1 MNGKLPFRPGKI
13 LGLITLSGDQPRLAG
28 SDVGVFVPFG
38 ALEPSRAAAEA
49 TMVELV
55 SRLDRDAALLVCGHV
70 NALVTGSG
78 ISDVRER
85 QQRAF
90 RAVGTPDD
98 CDLINRWHLGTR
110 PKGASAVIFFQGQL
124 LELTRWLALHG
135 SPATGDPACFGQ
147 TEVRKIFLR
156 AALLASELWAK
167 RTFSD
172 RLSGGQTGA
181 EAIERALGAFR
192 KSIEESGVAAHP
204 GIAIARGR
212 LLFERFL
219 PERLPTY
226 RSDFATATGMSIGDY
241 LTCVTMLMPK
251 VSDQPSDGTAL
262 FRETYAARTEFAAKF
277 ALFLRQT
284 SQTPD
289 ELKTSLEKG
298 FEKNGFKAVREKPIL
313 ATPAGWYVILDAAYF
328 VDHFTLSPLFKVISS
343 GKQVEKV
350 FGAFGD
356 AFEDYVIEIL
366 ERRYPATFGVR
377 RLFTRTKSREENPE
391 FEIDALLNEGADLVI
406 MEMKAAF
413 VPERSIL
420 TDNPASFLREL
431 RKKYA
436 VEPGE
441 QDREVGVAQLARQ
454 IRAILLERWD
464 GAEIDHGQLRR
475 IYPVLVV
482 HDERL
487 ASPGVGAFL
496 NERFRERLGDAA
508 RAKVRVEDLTIMTIH
523 DLEIKESSDGFSL
536 TALLAA
542 YVAGSRGGMV
552 ALHNFLARHPTYS
565 TMVRPNETLMANS
578 LAEVEEL
585 KNRLFPKTEGDEA
598 AS

>member
-1 MNGKLPFRPGKI
+1 MDSELPFRPAM
-13 LGLITLSGDQPRLAG
+13 LPGLITLSRNQPTLAG
-28 SDVGVFVPFG
+28 SNVGVFVPFG
-38 ALEPSRAAAEA
+38 ALEPSRSATEA
-49 TMVELV
+49 TMAELV
-55 SRLDRDAALLVCGHV
+55 SCLDRDAALLVCGYV

-78 ISDVRER
+78 TSSVRER
-85 QQRAF
+85 QERAF

-98 CDLINRWHLGTR
+98 GERIDQWHRSTR
-110 PKGASAVIFFQGQL
+110 PRDASAVIFFQGQL

-135 SPATGDPACFGQ
+135 SPASGDPACFGQ
-147 TEVRKIFLR
+147 TEVRKMFLR

-192 KSIEESGVAAHP
+192 KSIEEGGVAAHL
-204 GIAIARGR
+204 GTAIARGR

-226 RSDFATATGMSIGDY
+226 RADFATATGMSIGDY
-241 LTCVTMLMPK
+241 LTCVTMLVPK
-251 VSDQPSDGTAL
+251 VCDQPSDGTAL
-262 FRETYAARTEFAAKF
+262 FRETYAASTEFAAKF
-277 ALFLRQT
+277 GLFLRQT

-289 ELKTSLEKG
+289 ELKSRFEQG
-298 FEKNGFKAVREKPIL
+298 FEKNGFKAVRERPIL

-328 VDHFTLSPLFKVISS
+328 IDHFTLSPIFKVISS

-377 RLFTRTKSREENPE
+377 RLFTRVKSREDNPE
-391 FEIDALLNEGADLVI
+391 FEIDALLNEGADLVL
-406 MEMKAAF
+406 MEVKAAF

-420 TDNPASFLREL
+420 TDSPANFLREL

-436 VEPGE
+436 VEPGQ
-441 QDREVGVAQLARQ
+441 QDREVGVAQLAKQ
-454 IRAILLERWD
+454 IRAILLDRWG
-464 GAEIDHGQLRR
+464 GAEIDHDQLRR

-482 HDERL
+482 HDEHL

-496 NERFRERLGDAA
+496 NERFRERLGDVA
-508 RAKVRVEDLTIMTIH
+508 RAKARVEDLTIMTIH

-542 YVAGSRGGMV
+542 YVADSQGGMV
-552 ALHNFLARHPTYS
+552 SLHNFLAHHPTYS
-565 TMVRPNETLMANS
+565 RMVRPNETLMTKS
-578 LAEVEEL
+578 LAEVDEL
-585 KNRLFPKTEGDEA
+585 RNRFFPQSAGNEA
-598 AS
+598 AT

>member
-1 MNGKLPFRPGKI
+1 MVP
-13 LGLITLSGDQPRLAG
+13 GLITLSGNQPTLAG

-38 ALEPSRAAAEA
+38 VLEPGRSATET

-78 ISDVRER
+78 SSDVPER

-90 RAVGTPDD
+90 RAVGTPGDG
-98 CDLINRWHLGTR
+98 DLIDQWHRSTR

-135 SPATGDPACFGQ
+135 SPASGDPACFDQ
-147 TEVRKIFLR
+147 PEVRKTFLR
-156 AALLASELWAK
+156 AALLASDLWSN
-167 RTFSD
+167 RTIGD
-172 RLSGGQTGA
+172 RLSGGQTDA

-192 KSIEESGVAAHP
+192 KSMEESGVAAHL

-219 PERLPTY
+219 PERLPSY
-226 RSDFATATGMSIGDY
+226 RADFAAATGMSIGDY

-251 VSDQPSDGTAL
+251 VCDQPSDGTTP

-277 ALFLRQT
+277 ELFLRQT

-328 VDHFTLSPLFKVISS
+328 VDHFILSPLFKVISS

-377 RLFTRTKSREENPE
+377 RLFTRVKSREENPE
-391 FEIDALLNEGADLVI
+391 FEIDALLNEGADLVL
-406 MEMKAAF
+406 MEVKAAF

-420 TDNPASFLREL
+420 TDSPANFLREL

-436 VEPGE
+436 VEPGQ
-441 QDREVGVAQLARQ
+441 QDREVGVAQLAKQ
-454 IRAILLERWD
+454 IRAILLDRWD
-464 GAEIDHGQLRR
+464 GAEIDHNQLCR

-496 NERFRERLGDAA
+496 NERFRERLGDVA
-508 RAKVRVEDLTIMTIH
+508 RAKVRVEDLTIVTIH
-523 DLEIKESSDGFSL
+523 DLETKESSDGFSL

-542 YVAGSRGGMV
+542 YVAGSRGGMIS
-552 ALHNFLARHPTYS
+552 LHNFLARHPIYS
-565 TMVRPNETLMANS
+565 TMVRPNETLMAKS
-578 LAEVEEL
+578 LAEVDEL
-585 KNRLFPKTEGDEA
+585 RNRFFPKTAGDEA

>member
-1 MNGKLPFRPGKI
+1 MVQ
-13 LGLITLSGDQPRLAG
+13 GLITLSGNQPTLAG
-28 SDVGVFVPFG
+28 SNVGVFVPFSV
-38 ALEPSRAAAEA
+38 LEPSRSATEA

-78 ISDVRER
+78 MSGVLER

-90 RAVGTPDD
+90 RAVGTPGDG
-98 CDLINRWHLGTR
+98 DLIDQWHRSTR
-110 PKGASAVIFFQGQL
+110 PKGASAAIFFQGQL
-124 LELTRWLALHG
+124 LELTRWLAVHG
-135 SPATGDPACFGQ
+135 SPGSGDPACFDQ
-147 TEVRKIFLR
+147 PEVRKTFLR
-156 AALLASELWAK
+156 AALLASDLWSK
-167 RTFSD
+167 RTIGD
-172 RLSGGQTGA
+172 RLSGGPTDA

-192 KSIEESGVAAHP
+192 KSTEESGVAAQL

-219 PERLPTY
+219 PARLPTF
-226 RSDFATATGMSIGDY
+226 SADFAAATGMTIGDY
-241 LTCVTMLMPK
+241 LTCVTMLMPQ
-251 VSDQPSDGTAL
+251 VCDQPSDGPF
-262 FRETYAARTEFAAKF
+262 FRKTYAAQTEFSAEF
-277 ALFLRQT
+277 ELFLRQT

-289 ELKTSLEKG
+289 ELKASLENG

-366 ERRYPATFGVR
+366 ERRYPATFGVQ
-377 RLFTRTKSREENPE
+377 RLFTRVKSREENPE
-391 FEIDALLNEGADLVI
+391 FEVDALLNEGSDLVL
-406 MEMKAAF
+406 MEIKAAF
-413 VPERSIL
+413 VPERAIL
-420 TDNPASFLREL
+420 TDNPADFLKEL

-436 VEPGE
+436 VEKGE

-454 IRAILLERWD
+454 IRAIVLERW
-464 GAEIDHGQLRR
+464 GRAEIDHAQLRR

-482 HDERL
+482 YDERL

-496 NERFRERLGDAA
+496 NERFREVPRGRCAGESAGRRPHHHDNP
-508 RAKVRVEDLTIMTIH
+508 RPGGQGVVGRVL
-523 DLEIKESSDGFSL
+523 SDRPSRSL
-536 TALLAA
+536 C
-542 YVAGSRGGMV
+542 SR
-552 ALHNFLARHPTYS
+552 LARRDGLP
-565 TMVRPNETLMANS
+565 A
-578 LAEVEEL
+578 
-585 KNRLFPKTEGDEA
+585 
-598 AS
+598 

>member
-1 MNGKLPFRPGKI
+1 MNGEPPFRPGMMP
-13 LGLITLSGDQPRLAG
+13 GLITLSGNQPTLAG

-38 ALEPSRAAAEA
+38 VLEPSRSATEA

-78 ISDVRER
+78 ISDVPER

-90 RAVGTPDD
+90 RAVGTPGDG
-98 CDLINRWHLGTR
+98 DLIAQWHRSTR
-110 PKGASAVIFFQGQL
+110 PKRASAVIFFQGQL

-135 SPATGDPACFGQ
+135 SPASGDPACFDQ
-147 TEVRKIFLR
+147 PEVRKTFLR
-156 AALLASELWAK
+156 AALLASELWSN
-167 RTFSD
+167 RTIGD

-192 KSIEESGVAAHP
+192 KIMEESGVAVHL

-226 RSDFATATGMSIGDY
+226 CADFAAATGMSIGDY

-251 VSDQPSDGTAL
+251 VCDQPSDGPL
-262 FRETYAARTEFAAKF
+262 FTKTYAARTELAAEF
-277 ALFLRQT
+277 ELFLRQT

-289 ELKTSLEKG
+289 ELKASLEKG
-298 FEKNGFKAVREKPIL
+298 FEKNGFKAIREKPIL

-343 GKQVEKV
+343 GRQVEKV

-377 RLFTRTKSREENPE
+377 RLFTRDRC
-391 FEIDALLNEGADLVI
+391 A
-406 MEMKAAF
+406 
-413 VPERSIL
+413 PERRRGPRPHG
-420 TDNPASFLREL
+420 DQ
-431 RKKYA
+431 
-436 VEPGE
+436 G
-441 QDREVGVAQLARQ
+441 GVHS
-454 IRAILLERWD
+454 RAIDTHRQPGKFPE
-464 GAEIDHGQLRR
+464 GTEEEVRR
-475 IYPVLVV
+475 RAGRARPRGRGRAACQANPR
-482 HDERL
+482 HFAR
-487 ASPGVGAFL
+487 SVGW
-496 NERFRERLGDAA
+496 R
-508 RAKVRVEDLTIMTIH
+508 
-523 DLEIKESSDGFSL
+523 
-536 TALLAA
+536 
-542 YVAGSRGGMV
+542 
-552 ALHNFLARHPTYS
+552 
-565 TMVRPNETLMANS
+565 
-578 LAEVEEL
+578 
-585 KNRLFPKTEGDEA
+585 
-598 AS
+598 